1 LKPPTHRAEIGGK
14 VATMSNQPEEEFV
27 QRWTAKRRASWVLN
41 VLEGEASVREA
52 ARKHD
57 LRVEEVEVNRCTCH
71 P

>member
-1 LKPPTHRAEIGGK
+1 
-14 VATMSNQPEEEFV
+14 MSNQPEEEFV